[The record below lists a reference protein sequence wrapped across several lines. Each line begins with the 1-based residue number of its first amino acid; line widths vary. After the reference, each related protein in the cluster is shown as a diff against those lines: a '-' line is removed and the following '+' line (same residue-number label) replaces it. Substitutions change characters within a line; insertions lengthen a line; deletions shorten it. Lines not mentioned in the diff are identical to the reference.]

1 LNFLLVYDSSDAIAR
16 AYRIVD
22 SIPGRATGAYSH
34 SKGIQVCRDDI
45 AAGITARDGFPA
57 NPEDIFLTDGASVGV
72 SYAEQAYK

>member
-1 LNFLLVYDSSDAIAR
+1 MH
-16 AYRIVD
+16 
-22 SIPGRATGAYSH
+22 SIRPKKACNKPLGGIGLQ
-34 SKGIQVCRDDI
+34 GIQVCRDDI